1 MLKVWSC
8 SCAMAISVVTFGA
21 GTASA
26 QGDFPSR
33 SIKIVV
39 PFAAGGGV
47 DTVARLVGEEF
58 KHSLGQVPVIDNQ
71 PGASGM
77 RGAEAVARSP
87 ADGYTLL
94 LSSAGETAVN
104 PHLFKAMRYDPAKDL
119 APITLVVR
127 VPNVLVVS
135 SGSSLKT
142 LDDLLAAAKVEGK
155 ITYSSSGLGNP
166 QHLAGELINKRVA
179 GTNLLHVPYK
189 GASAQ
194 VQDVLSGSVTATF
207 ASFLAVGSFVQ
218 GGQLRAIAVT
228 SAERIPSLP
237 NVPTIAENAQLK
249 GYDVTNWFG
258 MFAPANTPAP
268 IIDKLNKAVVAAIAN
283 RDVAKKLETLGSYP
297 ATMSPAEFGK
307 FVAAESDKFKD
318 IVTSAGIKLQ

>member
-1 MLKVWSC
+1 MFKAWVR
-8 SCAMAISVVTFGA
+8 SCALALSVVAAGA

-26 QGDFPSR
+26 QGDFPNR
-33 SIKIVV
+33 AIKIVV

-77 RGAEAVARSP
+77 RGAETVVRST
-87 ADGYTLL
+87 ADGYTIL
-94 LSSAGETAVN
+94 LSSAGEIAVN
-104 PHLFKAMRYDPAKDL
+104 PHLFKSMRYDPAKDL

-135 SGSSLKT
+135 SSSPLKS
-142 LDDLLAAAKVEGK
+142 LDDVLAAARTDGKV
-155 ITYSSSGLGNP
+155 TYSSSGLGNP
-166 QHLAGELINKRVA
+166 QHLAGELINKKVS
-179 GTNLLHVPYK
+179 GTKLLHVPYK

-207 ASFLAVGSFVQ
+207 ASYLAVGSFVQ

-237 NVPTIAENAQLK
+237 DVPAIAENAQLK

-268 IIDKLNKAVVAAIAN
+268 IIDKLNKAIVAALAN
-283 RDVAKKLETLGSYP
+283 PDVARKLETLGSYP
-297 ATMSPAEFGK
+297 ATMPPAEFGK
-307 FVAAESDKFKD
+307 FVAAESAKFKD
-318 IVTSAGIKLQ
+318 IVSVAGITLQ